1 MAGLERALPASY
13 YLDEEA
19 FRRERERVLYREW
32 FCAGRADQLPRP
44 GSLQVVDVAGE
55 SVLLVRTR
63 VGELAAQTPDRDLV
77 LGPLPGHDRV
87 LVALGA
93 AHGFKFAPC
102 WAGSWPTWP
111 ARRHR
116 GRHLPVRPR
125 PPGPHRCRTGGQVPG
140 LSRRP
145 AAVSA
150 GRTRCPQGPA

>member
-63 VGELAAQTPDRDLV
+63 AGELAALTPDRDLV

-93 AHGFKFAPC
+93 AHGFKFAPLL
-102 WAGSWPTWP
+102 
-111 ARRHR
+111 
-116 GRHLPVRPR
+116 GRVLADLALH
-125 PPGPHRCRTGGQVPG
+125 GGTEVDISPFAPD
-140 LSRRP
+140 RP
-145 AAVSA
+145 ALSA
-150 GRTRCPQGPA
+150 AEPEARYLV